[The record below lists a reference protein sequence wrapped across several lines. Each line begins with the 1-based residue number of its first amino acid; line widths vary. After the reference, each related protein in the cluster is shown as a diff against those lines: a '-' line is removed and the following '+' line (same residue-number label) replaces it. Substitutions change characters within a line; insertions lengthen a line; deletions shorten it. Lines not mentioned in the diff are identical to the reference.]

1 MPREDVVAGRAQRVR
16 CSTNSPGPAVSS
28 QQLAAAI
35 RVSSAAV
42 AGYWLNVP
50 GQGPRCPACNA
61 PRPGLARQMLGEFA
75 S

>member
-1 MPREDVVAGRAQRVR
+1 MGGRTTRA
-16 CSTNSPGPAVSS
+16 AA

-35 RVSSAAV
+35 RASSAAF

-61 PRPGLARQMLGEFA
+61 PRPDLARQLLGQFA